1 MRVGPRRGGWG
12 AGPAGCA
19 PGLGDGVGDG
29 AVSGG
34 SWAER
39 VCGVELFCGCRALG
53 CAGQCLQESKVPL
66 KFTLLLGKRLWGPF
80 LGVFPGLQN
89 SLLVVKE
96 NLDLCPLL
104 DGGGGGGVSLSF
116 LEIRQLSL
124 AVGQWAGGAGLA
136 TLPPTPVSLGCCEFV
151 PKKPSIRGGLF
162 TPPSL
167 PPAVERGPQ
176 LFCGAWD
183 FKLA

>member
-1 MRVGPRRGGWG
+1 MRVGPRQGGWG

-104 DGGGGGGVSLSF
+104 DGGGGVVSRFPSWKSVSFPWQLGSGLGELAWRRCPRLQFHWAAASSF
-116 LEIRQLSL
+116 LRNPVFVADYSH
-124 AVGQWAGGAGLA
+124 
-136 TLPPTPVSLGCCEFV
+136 PPPY
-151 PKKPSIRGGLF
+151 PQPSSG
-162 TPPSL
+162 
-167 PPAVERGPQ
+167 GPQ

>member
-66 KFTLLLGKRLWGPF
+66 KFTLLLGKRLWGPI

-104 DGGGGGGVSLSF
+104 DGGGGGCIAF
-116 LEIRQLSL
+116 LPGNPSAFPGSW
-124 AVGQWAGGAGLA
+124 AVGWGSWLGDVAPDSSFTGL
-136 TLPPTPVSLGCCEFV
+136 LRVRS
-151 PKKPSIRGGLF
+151 
-162 TPPSL
+162 
-167 PPAVERGPQ
+167 
-176 LFCGAWD
+176 
-183 FKLA
+183 